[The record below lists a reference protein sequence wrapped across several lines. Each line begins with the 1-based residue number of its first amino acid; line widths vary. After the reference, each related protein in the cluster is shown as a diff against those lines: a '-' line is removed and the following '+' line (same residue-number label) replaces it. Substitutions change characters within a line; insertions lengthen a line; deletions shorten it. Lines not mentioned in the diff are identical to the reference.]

1 MKLFTPGPLST
12 SQETREAMLVD
23 WASRDAGF
31 ERLTLSVM
39 EQLKDIYRFSQTTEC
54 VLLQGPSSYA
64 IEATIRTLV
73 RKNERVLCL
82 SNGVYGD
89 RIYKIA
95 QQSGYDASLAVLPY
109 HQAITEASI
118 ATLEIDVGRY
128 DFLTCVHCETST
140 GVLNDFDAIC
150 AFAARNRLRVIAD
163 AVSTFGA
170 LDLGGQN
177 ESVTAVVGSA
187 NKCLEGVP
195 GVAFVFVDR
204 NQLVRA
210 EKNSDSVSFDLHSQ
224 WSYMNENRQW
234 RFTPPTQ
241 VVSALNSALEQYHS
255 EGGRSRRLARYESNY
270 QTLIVEMDALGL
282 QPLVERAVQS
292 PIIVSYLLNENCRQ
306 FSEIYRDLK
315 QRGQIIY
322 PGAIKNLNYLRI
334 GCIGRIEPDDV
345 RFLAACL
352 KDTLSLTHRN

>member
-12 SQETREAMLVD
+12 SQETKEAMLGD
-23 WASRDAGF
+23 WASRDANF
-31 ERLTLSVM
+31 ECLTLSVI
-39 EQLKDIYRFSQTTEC
+39 EQLSDIYRFGQTTEC

-73 RKNERVLCL
+73 KKNERILCL

-89 RIYKIA
+89 RMYQIA
-95 QQSGYDASLAVLPY
+95 EQAGYDARLVALPY
-109 HQAITEASI
+109 HQAITEAST
-118 ATLEIDVGRY
+118 ATLEIDPTQY
-128 DFLTCVHCETST
+128 DVLTFVHCETST
-140 GVLNDFDAIC
+140 GVLNDFEAIC

-170 LDLGGQN
+170 LDISGQN
-177 ESVTAVVGSA
+177 ESVAAIVGSA
-187 NKCLEGVP
+187 NKCLESVP
-195 GVAFVFVDR
+195 GVAFVFVNR
-204 NQLVRA
+204 SQLVRA

-224 WSYMNENRQW
+224 WTYMNENRQW

-241 VVSALNSALEQYHS
+241 VVAALNSALEQYHS

-270 QTLIVEMDALGL
+270 QTLIAEMEALGL
-282 QPLVERAVQS
+282 QPLVERAVQA
-292 PIIVSYLLNENCRQ
+292 PIIVSYLLDENYRK

-322 PGAIKNLNYLRI
+322 PGAIKSLNYLRI
-334 GCIGRIEPDDV
+334 GCIGNIQPDDI
-345 RFLAACL
+345 RLLAVCL
-352 KDTLSLTHRN
+352 KDTLSPTHRN